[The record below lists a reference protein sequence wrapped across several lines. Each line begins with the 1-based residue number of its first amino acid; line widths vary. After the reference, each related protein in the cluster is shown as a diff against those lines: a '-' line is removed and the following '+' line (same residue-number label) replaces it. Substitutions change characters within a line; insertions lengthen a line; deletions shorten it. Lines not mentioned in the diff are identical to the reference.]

1 MTLQELFDCRSI
13 QTGNGL
19 DAVPRAP
26 GIYAVVNRLTR
37 RAYVGNARN
46 LKMRCYG
53 HLNGFKRGQTIHGLI
68 RRDLELHGP
77 EHFACVAL
85 QAFASLEEAGGDH
98 GLAVC
103 ENEWIVQLGTH
114 RETVG
119 YNAMLYREWTKG
131 ASLRDR
137 ERKLLRRKRSYVL
150 LDGVDLYDPIAD
162 VLLDSWTRDP
172 RVTER

>member
-1 MTLQELFDCRSI
+1 MILQELFDCHSI
-13 QTGNGL
+13 QTENGL

-46 LKMRCYG
+46 LWVRCYG
-53 HLNGFKRGQTIHGLI
+53 HLNGFKRGQTGNGLI

-77 EHFACVAL
+77 EHFACVTL
-85 QAFASLEEAGGDH
+85 EAFSSLHEAGGAQ
-98 GLAVC
+98 GLAVS
-103 ENEWIVQLGTH
+103 ENEWIVRLGTH

-131 ASLRDR
+131 ASFRDR
-137 ERKLLRRKRSYVL
+137 ERKLLRRRRNYVL